1 MGPDLGGVMKKIDTG
16 ALDPAIEPDSEKL
29 HRGARVA
36 ISLIPGVGG
45 ALVEVFNSVIESPLT
60 RRRLEAIIQM
70 GEVINDL
77 LERKVLTEE
86 DLQNNEA
93 FISTV
98 AEVCAI
104 SLRNH
109 RQEKLE
115 ALKNAVRNSA
125 LPSCPADDYRQLF
138 LNFVDVCTVTH
149 IKLLQLFDSPKDW
162 FMKKEIKVP
171 NISMGPLSVI
181 VELAIPELKGHKE
194 ILDSIWK
201 DLYQRGLVTMEGLNS
216 GATADGMLARRTSPL
231 GVQLIAFL
239 S

>member
-1 MGPDLGGVMKKIDTG
+1 MSKIDID
-16 ALDPAIEPDSEKL
+16 AIDPAIEPDSEKM
-29 HRGARVA
+29 HRATRIALGFV
-36 ISLIPGVGG
+36 PGVGG
-45 ALVEVFNSVIESPLT
+45 ALVEVFNSAIESPLT
-60 RRRLEAIIQM
+60 KRRWETMVQI

-77 LERKVLTEE
+77 LERKVVTEE
-86 DLQNNEA
+86 DLHENEA

-109 RQEKLE
+109 QKEKLE
-115 ALKNAVRNSA
+115 ALRNAVRNSA

-149 IKLLQLFDSPKDW
+149 IKLLQLFDRPQAW
-162 FMKKEIKVP
+162 FDQRGQKLP
-171 NISMGPLSVI
+171 NWTMGSLSTVI
-181 VELAIPELKGHKE
+181 DLAMPDMKGHNE
-194 ILDSIWK
+194 IRDSIWK
-201 DLYQRGLVTMEGLNS
+201 DLFQRGLVTTDGLNTGMS
-216 GATADGMLARRTSPL
+216 GDGMLARRTSPL